1 MNQTRVIKFSF
12 VILLV
17 SFLLS
22 TIISLASLHS
32 MAVNNQREMNKVLAA
47 QIYDTISIEL
57 GEPMIVSKT
66 MANDYF
72 LIDMLKNENRLSDES
87 LNKNIQSYLLGIKD
101 GLDFESAFLI
111 SDHSRKYYSYQ
122 GVHRIIDPTHNE
134 ADKWYNDFLA
144 SDEIYSYDVDNDQV
158 NQGAWTVFTDAKII
172 DKDSEKLLGVCG
184 VGFHMKKSQELF
196 YALEDEYHVKIDLI
210 DANHLIQVDTDLNN
224 VEKTYLNEI
233 DLESA
238 SKNEYSYQDLGG
250 GRYAVTKYLDN
261 IGWYLVVQNVD
272 TTERSTYLNLV
283 LMNVALFGLV
293 TAIMAFETRKIMK
306 RTNDLSDASFK
317 DNNTGLLNR
326 RAFEEEKKN
335 LEGKMLNE
343 DLVYLIA
350 DLNGLKAANDN
361 IGHHAGDELINGAAK
376 CLKDVLSPYGKIYR
390 IGGDEFAAILHIPKD
405 ELPKVKD
412 KLQETFDSWSGEEV
426 KELSV
431 SCGYAPYREH
441 PSESISGLSKIAD
454 ELMYEAK
461 EEYYRTSGKDRRRV

>member
-1 MNQTRVIKFSF
+1 MNQTRVIKLSF

-57 GEPMIVSKT
+57 GEPLIVSRT

-72 LIDMLKNENRLSDES
+72 LIDILKNENRISDES
-87 LNKNIQSYLLGIKD
+87 LNKNIETYLLGIKE
-101 GLDFESAFLI
+101 GLDFESAFI
-111 SDHSRKYYSYQ
+111 VSDHSRKYYSYQ
-122 GVHRIIDPTHNE
+122 GVHKVIDPTHNE
-134 ADKWYNDFLA
+134 ADKWYSDFVALDREYA
-144 SDEIYSYDVDNDQV
+144 YDVDNDEV
-158 NQGAWTVFTDAKII
+158 NQGAWTVFTDVKIV
-172 DKDSEKLLGVCG
+172 DKDSDKLLGVCG

-210 DANHLIQVDTDLNN
+210 DADHLIQVDTDLDSIEKDHLNN
-224 VEKTYLNEI
+224 I
-233 DLESA
+233 DLEGA
-238 SKNEYSYQDLGG
+238 MKNEYFYQDLGG
-250 GRYAVTKYLDN
+250 GRFAVVKYLDS
-261 IGWYLVVQNVD
+261 IGWYLVVQSND
-272 TTERSTYLNLV
+272 TTGMGTYLNLV
-283 LMNVALFGLV
+283 LMNVLLFGLV
-293 TAIMAFETRKIMK
+293 TGIMFFETRKIMK
-306 RTNDLSDASFK
+306 RTNDLSNASFK

-326 RAFEEEKKN
+326 RAFEEEKNELSNKI
-335 LEGKMLNE
+335 LNE
-343 DLVYLIA
+343 NLVYLIA

-361 IGHHAGDELINGAAK
+361 IGHHAGDELINGTAK
-376 CLKDVLSPYGKIYR
+376 CMKDVLSAYGKIYR
-390 IGGDEFAAILHIPKD
+390 IGGDEFAAILYIPKE
-405 ELPKVKD
+405 ELPLVKA
-412 KLQETFDSWSGEEV
+412 KLQAAFDSWSGEEV